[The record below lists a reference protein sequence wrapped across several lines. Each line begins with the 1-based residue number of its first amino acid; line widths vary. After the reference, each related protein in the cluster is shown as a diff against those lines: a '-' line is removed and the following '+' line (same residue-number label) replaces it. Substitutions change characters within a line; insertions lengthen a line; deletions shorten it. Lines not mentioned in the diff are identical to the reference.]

1 MKPRNRFLRTGRQKL
16 RSVLNL
22 HLDIESDKHFESLE
36 TSESGEIIAK
46 FRDGTLAPGSL
57 LIGADGSNSNVR
69 RSMKMEN
76 SSLTPLPVNLIGA
89 VRHLT
94 PEQAVPVRG
103 LNPLLFFAMHPETRT
118 FFFYSIQASRVNP
131 FLFP

>member
-1 MKPRNRFLRTGRQKL
+1 
-16 RSVLNL
+16 LNL
-22 HLDIESDKHFESLE
+22 HLDIEYNKHFESLE
-36 TSESGEIIAK
+36 TAESGEIIAK
-46 FRDGTLAPGSL
+46 FRDGFLAPGSL

-103 LNPLLFFAMHPETRT
+103 LNPLLFFAMHPKTRT

>member
-1 MKPRNRFLRTGRQKL
+1 
-16 RSVLNL
+16 LNL
-22 HLDIESDKHFESLE
+22 HLDIQYDKHFESFE

-46 FRDGTLAPGSL
+46 FRDGTLVSGSL

-69 RSMKMEN
+69 RIMKMEK

-94 PEQAVPVRG
+94 PEEAVPVRA

-131 FLFP
+131 SCSPD